1 MAVRKQRKPAR
12 KAAAKKP
19 PVPKIKT
26 ILPINPQ
33 DAQNIMAFLQR
44 IDLKGSEVAAFN
56 RAQVI
61 LAHACGAAELTQE
74 QLNPPVRNSQ

>member
-1 MAVRKQRKPAR
+1 MATPRKKPAR
-12 KAAAKKP
+12 KAAVKKP
-19 PVPKIKT
+19 TVPEIKT
-26 ILPINPQ
+26 ILPIHPG

-44 IDLKGSEVAAFN
+44 IDLKGSEVVAFN